1 MTRIVSVARLG
12 TQDIRQFGPFPRRT
26 SLIVTAARSSG
37 QLSSSQEEMLL
48 NALELDNITARQVT
62 VPRPRIFLCPPISA
76 WMRLWRA
83 RLKSNIPYP
92 GLRSKRG
99 PEYIVSRRP
108 LCQSI

>member
-1 MTRIVSVARLG
+1 
-12 TQDIRQFGPFPRRT
+12 
-26 SLIVTAARSSG
+26 
-37 QLSSSQEEMLL
+37 
-48 NALELDNITARQVT
+48 
-62 VPRPRIFLCPPISA
+62 
-76 WMRLWRA
+76 MRLWRA